1 MSGSQRFDRN
11 FADLLAELA
20 EPQFPDYFDD
30 VLTQAIG
37 HRQRPAWTFP
47 ERWIPM
53 GVLTRRLT
61 LFPALPGRT
70 VGILMLLLLLLLATV
85 VIGVGALLLQQ
96 QRPAPPFGIAANGLI
111 AYSYE
116 GDIYTRDLATGES
129 RLIVGGP
136 AFDVGPWFSRDGSQ
150 IIFARVLET
159 EPQEVVTMMSVDA
172 AGAAERTLVAPEA
185 AGEVHWSDISPEG
198 RLFAVVNSAEG
209 TPGLSVVELASGTRT
224 PVDLAINP
232 TEFEW
237 TVDSRGFIIRGEDA
251 QGAAALYYVNVDGT
265 DLRQLTETAR
275 GNGQFMSPFPISH
288 DGRYLAYSSFR
299 GNALYLHMLD
309 LETDEV
315 TIWLP
320 PIGVGMATGWPAFS
334 PDNEKIAYVNYSQ
347 PSSTEISA
355 QVMVGPIEGGTAAA
369 QPVGPLVRIPQMTR
383 GLAVQFSPD
392 GESLLITSDAGEA
405 WLASVASLAYDEISF
420 ARDEFPPA
428 WQRRAP

>member
-1 MSGSQRFDRN
+1 MNAEKRFDRD

-20 EPQFPDYFDD
+20 EPQLPAYFDD
-30 VLTQAIG
+30 VLGRALS

-53 GVLTRRLT
+53 GVLTRRLP

-70 VGILMLLLLLLLATV
+70 AGILLILLLLLAATV
-85 VIGVGALLLQQ
+85 AIGVGALLLQN
-96 QRPAPPFGIAANGLI
+96 RPAPLFGIAANGLI
-111 AYSYE
+111 AYSVD
-116 GDIYTRDLATGES
+116 GDIYTRDLGTGES

-136 AFDVGPWFSRDGSQ
+136 ALDVGPWFSRDGSQ
-150 IIFARVLET
+150 IIFARVLQT
-159 EPQEVVTMMSVDA
+159 EPQEVVAMMSVDV
-172 AGAAERTLVAPEA
+172 AGATERTLVAPEA
-185 AGEVHWSDISPEG
+185 AGKVHWSDISPDG
-198 RLFAVVNSAEG
+198 RLYAIANTAEG

-224 PVDLAINP
+224 PLDVSVTA

-237 TVDSRGFIIRGEDA
+237 TVDGRGLIFRGEDE
-251 QGAAALYYVNVDGT
+251 QGASALYYVDADGT
-265 DLRQLTETAR
+265 GLRQLTETAR
-275 GNGQFMSPFPISH
+275 GDGQFMSPFPISH

-299 GNALYLHMLD
+299 GGALYLHLLD

-315 TIWLP
+315 SIWLP
-320 PIGVGMATGWPAFS
+320 LIGSGMATGWPAFS
-334 PDNEKIAYVNYSQ
+334 PDNEKIAYVSYSQ

-355 QVMVGPIEGGTAAA
+355 QVMVGPIEGGTATA

-405 WLASVASLAYDEISF
+405 WLANVASQAYDEVSF
-420 ARDEFPPA
+420 ERDEFPPA